1 MVYPARFCSFKY
13 LAATEIIISE
23 KGASGK
29 SLVQKRTI
37 KCYKKRV
44 RIVMM
49 DDKKKMKAQLQLQV
63 K

>member
-1 MVYPARFCSFKY
+1 MIYPARFRPFKS

-29 SLVQKRTI
+29 SLVQMRTI

-49 DDKKKMKAQLQLQV
+49 DDEKK
-63 K
+63 